1 MKLAK
6 VSTSH
11 IQAVTGTTFVA
22 TMSSLLF
29 GYATAVIAG
38 VVGAIDHNFIAPRVL
53 SNTAADALLEEKV
66 ARIDAAVA
74 GAQAR
79 LDRVVSEA
87 RRPELEVKGPAP
99 RGDGGGFADYMR
111 SGFGLEVK
119 AGLSTASNSAAGNV

>member
-1 MKLAK
+1 MQEGGHLVDQCTDARGVGHVVRQPFRQGGFRRIVGLVLGFV
-6 VSTSH
+6 VSTES
-11 IQAVTGTTFVA
+11 
-22 TMSSLLF
+22 
-29 GYATAVIAG
+29 
-38 VVGAIDHNFIAPRVL
+38 
-53 SNTAADALLEEKV
+53 AADALLEEKV

-99 RGDGGGFADYMR
+99 RGDAGGFADYMR

-119 AGLSTASNSAAGNV
+119 AGLSTASNSATASSRAAIRSR